1 MRHTPKSALQTLLM
15 LLMLA
20 LAPLA
25 SADPAVA
32 NQRLQMAKLNFAQ
45 VQLQHQI
52 GQMHASAG
60 RVAEA
65 RQAFA
70 VANVNAQMLTIS
82 LIQLKQENQLSYN
95 NGQYTNGPAQQ
106 RAVMQ
111 AELASL
117 NSQQLNIDYTV
128 LQQQPTS
135 QVYLSRAQV
144 DLLMLTQSMLRVE
157 QEMIAAQQ

>member
-1 MRHTPKSALQTLLM
+1 MRHTPKSALQALLM

-20 LAPLA
+20 LAPLV
-25 SADPAVA
+25 SADPVVA
-32 NQRLQMAKLNFAQ
+32 NQKLQLAKLNFAQ

-60 RVAEA
+60 RINEA
-65 RQAFA
+65 RAAFA
-70 VANVNAQMLTIS
+70 AANVNGQMLTVS
-82 LIQLKQENQLSYN
+82 LLQLKQENQLTYN
-95 NGQYTNGPAQQ
+95 NGQYINGPAQQ

-111 AELASL
+111 TELASI
-117 NSQQLNIDYTV
+117 NSQQLSIDFAV

-135 QVYLSRAQV
+135 QVYLSRAQI

>member
-25 SADPAVA
+25 SADPVVA

-52 GQMHASAG
+52 GVMHVNAG
-60 RVAEA
+60 RVTEA

-70 VANVNAQMLTIS
+70 VANVNAQMLTLS
-82 LIQLKQENQLSYN
+82 LMQLKQENQLTYN
-95 NGQYTNGPAQQ
+95 NGQYLNGPAQQ
-106 RAVMQ
+106 RAIMQ

-117 NSQQLNIDYTV
+117 NSQQLNIDYAV